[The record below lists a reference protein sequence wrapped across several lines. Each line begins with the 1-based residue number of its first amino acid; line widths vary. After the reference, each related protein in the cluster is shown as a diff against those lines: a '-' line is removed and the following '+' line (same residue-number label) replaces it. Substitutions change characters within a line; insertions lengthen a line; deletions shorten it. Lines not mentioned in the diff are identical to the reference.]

1 MFSEITKLLK
11 ERGSMSI
18 RQLALALGIESGA
31 LIPML
36 EMLEGKGRILKIDL
50 PCGTGCSSCN
60 CDNMDGLTYY
70 KLADSPK

>member
-18 RQLALALGIESGA
+18 RELALALDMESAA

-36 EMLEGKGRILKIDL
+36 ELLEEKGRIQKIDL

-60 CDNMDGLTYY
+60 CDNMDALTYY
-70 KLADSPK
+70 KLPDSPE